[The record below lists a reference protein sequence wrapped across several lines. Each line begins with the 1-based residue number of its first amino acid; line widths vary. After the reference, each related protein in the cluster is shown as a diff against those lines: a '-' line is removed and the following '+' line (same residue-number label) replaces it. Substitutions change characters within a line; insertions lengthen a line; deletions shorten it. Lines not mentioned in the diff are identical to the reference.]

1 MTTGTVQAQNQ
12 GRVVRV
18 TTNDPDIPTILQ
30 MGFRRLL
37 VERSTDL
44 GLSWAEITKP
54 SERIVLNAEEVNYT
68 FIDRFGDPSYKYR
81 TRYASEDGKLCGD
94 PSEPID
100 GSGALLLNVLT
111 VPQLKQRY
119 LFGIDLTDDRGVPL
133 PDEVYTFYI
142 LAAIKWMEHQLDI
155 KLLPTTIEREAH
167 DYYRADYPEFNI
179 IQLDDYPVIS
189 VEEFRVEYP
198 SGQTVINYP
207 PEWLR
212 LDKNHGIVRIVP
224 TAGTLSNI
232 LIAQGGSFLPAV
244 FSGLSHLP
252 DLFHVTYTAGFE
264 KIPENILD
272 LIGMF
277 ASIGP
282 FNIFGDLITGA
293 GIGNISVGMDGLSQ
307 SITTTQSAMYGG
319 YGSRTLQYAKQIKEQ
334 VPLLRRY
341 YKGLRMV
348 VV

>member
-1 MTTGTVQAQNQ
+1 MAGTVQSQSQ
-12 GRVVRV
+12 GRVVRIV
-18 TTNDPDIPTILQ
+18 NNDPGIPEVLE
-30 MGFRRLL
+30 MGFRRML

-44 GLSWAEITKP
+44 GLTWSEVTTGPERPVLEAEKTDY
-54 SERIVLNAEEVNYT
+54 VY
-68 FIDRFGDPSYKYR
+68 IDRRGDAAYKYR
-81 TRYASEDGKLCGD
+81 TRYVYEDGKTCSD
-94 PSEPID
+94 PSDPID
-100 GSGALLLNVLT
+100 GSGAMLLNVLT

-119 LFGIDLTDDRGVPL
+119 LFGIDLTDDKGNPL

-142 LAAIKWMEHQLDI
+142 LAAVKWFEHQLDI

-167 DYYRADYPEFNI
+167 DYYRADYAEFNI

-198 SGQTVINYP
+198 SGQTVVNYP
-207 PEWLR
+207 LEWIR
-212 LDKNHGIVRIVP
+212 LDKDHGILRIVP

-232 LIAQGGSFLPAV
+232 MIGQGGSFLP
-244 FSGLSHLP
+244 SIYNGMSHLP
-252 DLFHVTYTAGFE
+252 DLFHVNYTAGFE
-264 KIPENILD
+264 RIPENILD

-293 GIGNISVGMDGLSQ
+293 GIGSVSLGMDGLSQ
-307 SITTTQSAMYGG
+307 SVTTTQSAMYGG

-334 VPLLRRY
+334 IPLLRRY
-341 YKGLRMV
+341 YKGLRMTAA
-348 VV
+348 